1 MSNSRSTTVECYSG
15 YTYAQEPRAFS
26 QGTEHHAI
34 TEIRRQWR
42 EPAGPRFEVLADD
55 GATYL
60 LAYDETTDHW
70 DVSTQGHYTFKGNF
84 GPTTTLK
91 MEEDGQR

>member
-1 MSNSRSTTVECYSG
+1 MGTSGSATVQCYSG
-15 YTYAQEPRAFS
+15 HTYAQEPRAFS
-26 QGTEHHAI
+26 QGREHHTI

-55 GATYL
+55 GSTYL
-60 LAYDETTDHW
+60 LAYDEAADHW
-70 DVSTQGHYTFKGNF
+70 HVAAQGHRPCAAHSGQA
-84 GPTTTLK
+84 TTLQ